1 MKIKK
6 VIKMLIKQGPFAVF
20 RAIRDHYRKK
30 REEEKFRNR
39 VRSLH
44 LISDGERENQKNRK
58 FLAPVSFS
66 IITPL
71 YNTPENYLRELLES
85 LQKQT
90 YPKWQL
96 CLADGSDKEHEYV
109 GEICREYASKDSRI
123 CYEVLE
129 ENKGISENTNECLK
143 FATGDYIG
151 LLDHDDILHESALY
165 EMMKV
170 IEEEKADFLYS
181 DEVKF
186 SGKIEDASDFNF
198 KPGFGKDELRAH
210 NYICHFT
217 VFKKS
222 LLDQIGQA
230 YRPEFDGSQDH
241 DMVLRLTE
249 KAEKIVHIPK
259 VLYYWRVHPQSV
271 SMNLDSKSYAVD
283 AAIHAVSEE
292 LERTKEPGKVESNLP
307 YRTIYRVH
315 YEIPDNAGVLLILH
329 GAEKNTEYDRAKEKI
344 LEKTTYKNI
353 RVVYANKENGTFAD
367 NVNKQIDSMEE
378 EYAVMINVHCL
389 PMNPDW
395 VEEMLMFAQRQDVC
409 AVSPKVYFE
418 NNLIA
423 YAGIALDVRDNAKVK
438 FLCQGINGAEQ
449 GYEAMLRHVRNT
461 TAAWKD
467 CCMIS
472 KNAWRNLGGLKED
485 VPGYEIIDYC
495 LNGEKQGLWTVWTCF
510 AEFSYSKALTIEVDD
525 TEIQKFISKW
535 ESRISK
541 KDNFYNQN
549 LAELGIL

>member
-1 MKIKK
+1 MQNKLKKIFGKIKRAG
-6 VIKMLIKQGPFAVF
+6 LINAIQNYVDKEATLKKELKI
-20 RAIRDHYRKK
+20 IRDYHLIN
-30 REEEKFRNR
+30 EEERKQQKEFKFECEEK
-39 VRSLH
+39 
-44 LISDGERENQKNRK
+44 I
-58 FLAPVSFS
+58 S

-71 YNTPENYLRELLES
+71 YNTPKDFLIQLIDSVE
-85 LQKQT
+85 KQT
-90 YPKWQL
+90 YSNWEL
-96 CLADGSDKEHEYV
+96 CLADGSDLDHEYV
-109 GEICREYASKDSRI
+109 REICMKYMEADNRI
-123 CYEVLE
+123 IYKKLE
-129 ENKGISENTNECLK
+129 ENEGIVGNTNK
-143 FATGDYIG
+143 AIQMATGTYLG

-283 AAIHAVSEE
+283 AAIHAVSEQ

-395 VEEMLMFAQRQDVC
+395 VEEMLMFAQRKDVC

-423 YAGIALDVRDNAKVK
+423 YAGIALEVRDNAKVK

>member
-6 VIKMLIKQGPFAVF
+6 VIKMLIKQGPFAVL

-241 DMVLRLTE
+241 DMVLRPVSYTHLT
-249 KAEKIVHIPK
+249 
-259 VLYYWRVHPQSV
+259 
-271 SMNLDSKSYAVD
+271 
-283 AAIHAVSEE
+283 
-292 LERTKEPGKVESNLP
+292 LP
-307 YRTIYRVH
+307 
-315 YEIPDNAGVLLILH
+315 
-329 GAEKNTEYDRAKEKI
+329 
-344 LEKTTYKNI
+344 TTPY
-353 RVVYANKENGTFAD
+353 V
-367 NVNKQIDSMEE
+367 
-378 EYAVMINVHCL
+378 
-389 PMNPDW
+389 
-395 VEEMLMFAQRQDVC
+395 
-409 AVSPKVYFE
+409 
-418 NNLIA
+418 
-423 YAGIALDVRDNAKVK
+423 
-438 FLCQGINGAEQ
+438 
-449 GYEAMLRHVRNT
+449 
-461 TAAWKD
+461 
-467 CCMIS
+467 
-472 KNAWRNLGGLKED
+472 
-485 VPGYEIIDYC
+485 
-495 LNGEKQGLWTVWTCF
+495 
-510 AEFSYSKALTIEVDD
+510 
-525 TEIQKFISKW
+525 
-535 ESRISK
+535 
-541 KDNFYNQN
+541 
-549 LAELGIL
+549 

>member
-6 VIKMLIKQGPFAVF
+6 VIKMLIKQGPFAVL
-20 RAIRDHYRKK
+20 RAARDHYRKK
-30 REEEKFRNR
+30 RAEEEFRNR
-39 VRSLH
+39 ARSLH
-44 LISDGERENQKNRK
+44 LISESEREKQKNRK
-58 FLAPVSFS
+58 FLTPVTFS

-71 YNTPENYLRELLES
+71 YNTPENYLKELLES

-90 YPKWQL
+90 YPNWQL
-96 CLADGSDKEHEYV
+96 CLADGSDKEHGYV

-170 IEEEKADFLYS
+170 IEDEKADFLYS

-186 SGKIEDASDFNF
+186 SGKIEDATDFNF

-283 AAIHAVSEE
+283 AAIHAVSEQ
-292 LERTKEPGKVESNLP
+292 LERVKEPGKVESNLP
-307 YRTIYRVH
+307 YRTIYRIH
-315 YEIPDNAGVLLILH
+315 YEIPDNAGVLIILH
-329 GAEKNTEYDRAKEKI
+329 GAKTEMEYDTAKKKI
-344 LEKTTYKNI
+344 LEKTSYKNI
-353 RVVYANKENGTFAD
+353 RIVYMDAENGTFAD
-367 NVNKQIDSMEE
+367 DVNRQISSMEE
-378 EYAVMINVHCL
+378 EYAVMMDIHCL
-389 PMNPDW
+389 PVNQDW
-395 VEEMLMFAQRQDVC
+395 VEEMLMFAQRKDVC

-423 YAGIALDVRDNAKVK
+423 YAGIALDDRDKAKVK
-438 FLCQGINGAEQ
+438 FLCQGINGAKQ

-461 TAAWKD
+461 TAAWKG
-467 CCMIS
+467 CCMVS
-472 KNAWRNLGGLKED
+472 KSAWKSIGGLSTD
-485 VPGYEIIDYC
+485 VPGYEMIDYC
-495 LNGEKQGLWTVWTCF
+495 LKGEKQGLWTVWTCF
-510 AEFSYSKALTIEVDD
+510 AEFSYSKALAIEIDD

-535 ESRISK
+535 ENRISQ